1 MLNNRFLNIFKR
13 LATLGLCIVLAGS
26 IVMGCVNTPTS
37 TSAVT
42 TATTASTTAATTSTT
57 TTMTTTTTTTTA
69 ATTEATQPA
78 RPAETTLTLQLEGNE
93 EKVAAKL
100 FMSDLGYSMYL
111 ETNSYEFSVTES
123 QIDKSLKADRFTPVE
138 VLDEY
143 PDMFLEI
150 GHLDNI
156 TRDAAL
162 VEMKNQLIG
171 RFPNLTQEG
180 DIGVG
185 VNKLDALVLH
195 GINGSDWDSEAFTS
209 AVFSD
214 GGNGVYYYIIIY
226 FLEAAEGYASRFNQ
240 YLDTF
245 RIE

>member
-1 MLNNRFLNIFKR
+1 MSKIRHTNKIKR
-13 LATLGLCIVLAGS
+13 LAVILLCLMAAGSLLAGC
-26 IVMGCVNTPTS
+26 MGTPSS
-37 TSAVT
+37 T
-42 TATTASTTAATTSTT
+42 TTAATTS
-57 TTMTTTTTTTTA
+57 
-69 ATTEATQPA
+69 ATTEATQPS
-78 RPAETTLTLQLEGNE
+78 RPAETTLTLLLEGNE

-100 FMSDLGYSMYL
+100 FMSSLGYSMYL
-111 ETNSYEFSVTES
+111 ETGSYAYALTES
-123 QIDKSLKADRFTPVE
+123 QIDKSLKADKFIPAE
-138 VLDEY
+138 VPEGS

-156 TRDAAL
+156 TREDAL
-162 VEMKNQLIG
+162 VKMQDQLKT
-171 RFPNLTQEG
+171 RFPTLAQAG

-195 GINGSDWDSEAFTS
+195 GENGSDWDSEAVTS

-214 GGNGVYYYIIIY
+214 GGSGVYYYVIIY
-226 FLEAAEGYASRFNQ
+226 YFKASEGYASRFNQ

>member
-1 MLNNRFLNIFKR
+1 MSNIRNTYKIKR
-13 LATLGLCIVLAGS
+13 LAFLLLCIVAAGS
-26 IVMGCVNTPTS
+26 LLVSCMSTPSS
-37 TSAVT
+37 TSA
-42 TATTASTTAATTSTT
+42 ATTASTTSTT
-57 TTMTTTTTTTTA
+57 TTATTTA
-69 ATTEATQPA
+69 ATTATTATTSPTTEATQA
-78 RPAETTLTLQLEGNE
+78 SRPAETTLTLLLEGNE
-93 EKVAAKL
+93 QKVAAKL

-111 ETNSYEFSVTES
+111 ETNSYEYSVTDS
-123 QIDKSLKADRFTPVE
+123 QIDESLKADRFTPAE
-138 VLDEY
+138 VLEDK

-156 TRDAAL
+156 TREGAL
-162 VEMKNQLIG
+162 VKIQNQLQA
-171 RFPNLTQEG
+171 RFPTLAQEG

-214 GGNGVYYYIIIY
+214 GGDGVYYYIIIY
-226 FLEAAEGYASRFNQ
+226 FFEASEGYASRFNQ